1 MVSTMP
7 VSRSAEARGV
17 SRVLRRGA
25 WGALLGMV
33 LASGWISAA
42 RAQTGEPPGF
52 VIRTA
57 YTELVNGVY
66 YMDADVGLNL
76 SDDAINALENG
87 LPITVK
93 LQIEIIKHRSWWLN
107 STTAT
112 LEQSYQISYHA
123 LSRRFIVINLNSG
136 DQQSYSTYREA
147 VTSMGQISDL
157 PIIDAK
163 LLEPGA
169 HYNIRMRAVLD
180 VTRMPGP
187 LQLFASLFKG
197 WNLSS
202 DWYQWVLVS

>member
-1 MVSTMP
+1 
-7 VSRSAEARGV
+7 
-17 SRVLRRGA
+17 VLRGGA
-25 WGALLGMV
+25 WSAFPAVLLSLVLLV
-33 LASGWISAA
+33 LAAPAHAA
-42 RAQTGEPPGF
+42 DEQPGF

-57 YTELVNGVY
+57 YTELLNGVY
-66 YMDADVGLNL
+66 YLDADVGLNL
-76 SDDAINALENG
+76 SDDAVNALENG

-93 LQIEIIKHRSWWLN
+93 LQIEIIKHRTWWLN
-107 STTAT
+107 STSAS

-123 LSRRFIVINLNSG
+123 LTRRFIITNLNSG

-147 VTSMGQISDL
+147 VTSMGQVSDL

-163 LLEPGA
+163 LLDPGA

-180 VTRMPGP
+180 VKSFPGP
-187 LQLFASLFKG
+187 LQLIASLFKG

>member
-1 MVSTMP
+1 M
-7 VSRSAEARGV
+7 RGLACL
-17 SRVLRRGA
+17 LRGGA
-25 WGALLGMV
+25 WGVLLCALLA
-33 LASGWISAA
+33 LAPAA
-42 RAQTGEPPGF
+42 HAADEQPGF

-57 YTELVNGVY
+57 YTELLNGVY
-66 YMDADVGLNL
+66 YLDADVGLNL
-76 SDDAINALENG
+76 SDDAVNALENG

-93 LQIEIIKHRSWWLN
+93 LQIEIIKHRTWWLN

-123 LSRRFIVINLNSG
+123 LTRRFIITNLNSG

-147 VTSMGQISDL
+147 VTSMGQVSDL

-163 LLEPGA
+163 LLTPGD

-180 VTRMPGP
+180 VKSFPGP
-187 LQLFASLFKG
+187 LQLIASLFKG

>member
-1 MVSTMP
+1 ML
-7 VSRSAEARGV
+7 RG
-17 SRVLRRGA
+17 GA
-25 WGALLGMV
+25 WSAFPAVLLSLVLLV
-33 LASGWISAA
+33 LAAPAHAA
-42 RAQTGEPPGF
+42 DEQPGF

-57 YTELVNGVY
+57 YTELLNGVY
-66 YMDADVGLNL
+66 YLDADVGLNL
-76 SDDAINALENG
+76 SDDAVNALENG

-93 LQIEIIKHRSWWLN
+93 LQIEIIKHRTWWLN
-107 STTAT
+107 STSAS

-123 LSRRFIVINLNSG
+123 LTRRFIITNLNSG

-147 VTSMGQISDL
+147 VTSMGQVSDL

-163 LLEPGA
+163 LLDPGA

-180 VTRMPGP
+180 VKSFPGP
-187 LQLFASLFKG
+187 LQLIASLFKG

>member
-1 MVSTMP
+1 M
-7 VSRSAEARGV
+7 

-25 WGALLGMV
+25 WRAVPAALLSVV
-33 LASGWISAA
+33 LLALSVPAQAA
-42 RAQTGEPPGF
+42 EEEPGF

-93 LQIEIIKHRSWWLN
+93 LQIEIIKHRSWWFN
-107 STTAT
+107 GTAAT

-123 LSRRFIVINLNSG
+123 LSRRFIITNLNSG
-136 DQQSYSTYREA
+136 DQESYSTYREA
-147 VTSMGQISDL
+147 VTSMGQVSDL
-157 PIIDAK
+157 PIIDAN
-163 LLEPGA
+163 LLTPGA
-169 HYNIRMRAVLD
+169 HYNIRLRAVLD
-180 VTRMPGP
+180 VTSMPGP
-187 LQLFASLFKG
+187 LQLFASIFKG

>member
-1 MVSTMP
+1 MP
-7 VSRSAEARGV
+7 VSRSAEARAAA
-17 SRVLRRGA
+17 RVLRHGA
-25 WGALLGMV
+25 WRAFPAALLSV
-33 LASGWISAA
+33 LLLTLSLPAQAA
-42 RAQTGEPPGF
+42 EEQPGF

-66 YMDADVGLNL
+66 YLDADVGLNL

-87 LPITVK
+87 LPITVILK
-93 LQIEIIKHRSWWLN
+93 IEIIKHHSWWFN
-107 STTAT
+107 STTYT

-123 LSRRFIVINLNSG
+123 LSRRFIITNLNSG

-147 VTSMGQISDL
+147 VTSMGQVNDL
-157 PIIDAK
+157 PIIDAD
-163 LLEPGA
+163 LLTAGA

-180 VTRMPGP
+180 VTSMPGP
-187 LQLFASLFKG
+187 LQLFASIFKG